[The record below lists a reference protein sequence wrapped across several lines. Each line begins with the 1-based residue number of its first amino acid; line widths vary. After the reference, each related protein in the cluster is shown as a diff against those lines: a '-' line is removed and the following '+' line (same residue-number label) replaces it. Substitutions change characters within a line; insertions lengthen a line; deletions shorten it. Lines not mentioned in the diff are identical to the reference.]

1 MKIRISNLSEGVH
14 HYDFLEDASELGL
27 DERFIGQVAVKA
39 ELEKSKGQF
48 FLRVKLK
55 AVGRFTCDRCVDEF
69 EMDLSNDYRMAYVY
83 SREDAEGY
91 DEDEI
96 AFISE
101 NTNVIDISD
110 DVRQF
115 VILSVPL
122 KLLCK
127 EECLGLCSTCGV
139 NLNHEECKCH
149 KDAVDSRLE
158 TLRSMVNN
166 N

>member
-1 MKIRISNLSEGVH
+1 MKIHISNLSEGVH
-14 HYDFLEDASELGL
+14 QYDFHEDASELGL
-27 DERFIGQVAVKA
+27 DERFGGQVMVKA
-39 ELEKSKGQF
+39 ELEKRRSQF
-48 FLRVKLK
+48 FLRVKLET
-55 AVGRFTCDRCVDEF
+55 VGRFICDRCADEF
-69 EMDLSNDYRMAYVY
+69 DMSLSNEYRMAYVF
-83 SREDAEGY
+83 SRKDAEGY

-96 AFISE
+96 ALIKES
-101 NTNVIDISD
+101 TNVIDISD

-127 EECLGLCSTCGV
+127 EDCAGLCSTCGA
-139 NLNHEECKCH
+139 NLNYEECKCE
-149 KDAVDSRLE
+149 KDAFDPRWE